1 MATMTSIKTT
11 TIAMTSATMRDDMD
25 DGMHGDLG
33 LVSALGLLRLQSW
46 LSPTFPMGTYSY
58 SHGIEW
64 AVDAGHV
71 HDRDSL
77 VEWLDADLRYGS
89 GRNEAI
95 LLREAWRH
103 TAEPSRT
110 KLLRIAALASA
121 LRSTSEFALEASQQ
135 AAACLA
141 TLRDVWPD
149 RALDWLAQALREHK
163 LQPAL
168 SVVLGIRAAR
178 QGIPARL
185 ALVAFLNSYVANL
198 VTAGVRLIPLGQ
210 TDGQLA
216 IAAGEHALLGLA
228 AEAEASTIDDLGSAA
243 VMVDFASMGHETQ
256 YTRLFRS

>member
-1 MATMTSIKTT
+1 
-11 TIAMTSATMRDDMD
+11 MRDDMD

-243 VMVDFASMGHETQ
+243 VMVDFASMGHEMQ

>member
-1 MATMTSIKTT
+1 KTT
-11 TIAMTSATMRDDMD
+11 IIAMTGTIMRDDMD
-25 DGMHGDLG
+25 DGMHHNLSH
-33 LVSALGLLRLQSW
+33 VAALGLLRLQNW
-46 LSPTFPMGTYSY
+46 LSPTFPIGTYSY
-58 SHGIEW
+58 SHGIES

-71 HDRDSL
+71 HDRASL

-103 TAEPSRT
+103 TTDPSRK
-110 KLLRIAALASA
+110 KLLRVAELASA
-121 LRSTSEFALEASQQ
+121 LRGTSEFALESSQQ

-141 TLRDVWPD
+141 TLREVWPD
-149 RALDWLAQALREHK
+149 RALDWLAQALCEHK

-185 ALVAFLNSYVANL
+185 ALVAFLNGYVANL
-198 VTAGVRLIPLGQ
+198 VTAAVRLIPLGQ

-216 IAAGEHALLGLA
+216 IAAAEHALLAVA
-228 AEAEASTIDDLGSAA
+228 AEAEVGTIDDLGSAA
-243 VMVDFASMGHETQ
+243 LMVDFASISHETQ